1 MLVKHMLYSLSFGA
15 RVVGA
20 ILLYSGDAN
29 DDDVLISDPDVRI
42 TALTTGPADIIF
54 RFPQQCPAH
63 SNLAYIHP
71 DGADVYYYRHLISLR
86 RRHLPVA
93 LCACILCVIYLIQSR
108 RLIASY

>member
-63 SNLAYIHP
+63 SKLAYIHP
-71 DGADVYYYRHLISLR
+71 DGADVYYTIDISFPYADDICPL
-86 RRHLPVA
+86 HCVPVY
-93 LCACILCVIYLIQSR
+93 CVLYT
-108 RLIASY
+108 